1 MGSGTGIEG
10 QRMSTDKQCAVSFV
24 SFAGEGVGGS
34 SPVNQGRFATS
45 TFDRLR
51 ILENAHSIAMVGLSS
66 NPFRPSHFA
75 AIYLL
80 SEGFEVIP
88 VNPRETEVLGLK
100 SYPSVTAIGRPVDVV
115 NIFREPAAVPA
126 IVDEAIAIGAKVVWM
141 QLGVIHEEAAA
152 KAHQAGLEV
161 VMDRC
166 MKIEHA
172 RFFGGLNTIGMN
184 TAVLTSRRRPKG
196 RA

>member
-1 MGSGTGIEG
+1 
-10 QRMSTDKQCAVSFV
+10 VSHCSV
-24 SFAGEGVGGS
+24 SFAEAFQDGVGS
-34 SPVNQGRFATS
+34 NSPVNQSAFAT
-45 TFDRLR
+45 TPLDRLR
-51 ILENAHSIAMVGLSS
+51 ILERYRRIAMVGLSS

-75 AIYLL
+75 ALYLIA
-80 SEGFEVIP
+80 EGYDVIP
-88 VNPRETEVLGLK
+88 VNPRETEVIGRK
-100 SYPSVTAIGRPVDVV
+100 SYPSVSAIPGVVEVVD
-115 NIFREPAAVPA
+115 IFREPAAVPA

-152 KAHQAGLEV
+152 RARAAGLQV

-184 TAVLTSRRRPKG
+184 TAVISSKRRP
-196 RA
+196 RQIRDIPAASPR